1 MWVIQVFTN
10 KGEFHSALGNPEKN
24 ALKKFTNPMGLFIDS
39 NNRLYVVE
47 MFAER
52 VSVYQIEGDSE

>member
-1 MWVIQVFTN
+1 MGVIQVF
-10 KGEFHSALGNPEKN
+10 KQDGEFHSAVGDPTKG
-24 ALKKFTNPMGLFIDS
+24 AVKKFIKPMGLFIDN

-52 VSVYQIEGDSE
+52 VSVYSILE